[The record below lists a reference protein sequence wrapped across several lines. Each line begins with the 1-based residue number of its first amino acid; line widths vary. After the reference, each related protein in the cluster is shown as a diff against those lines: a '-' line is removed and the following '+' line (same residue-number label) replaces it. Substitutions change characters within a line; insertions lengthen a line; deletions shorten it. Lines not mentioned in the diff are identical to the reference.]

1 MKRHVPAA
9 ALALALAASTL
20 ATPSQAQQRYEQP
33 DLNASALAPKALLQG
48 TGYTVDERVT
58 FENFMPRFTI
68 RSGHGVWEARGRE
81 MLDIRVSELSALSQL
96 AEVSKGDEFASAL
109 GKAAVAP
116 VKVAGDLV
124 TKPLDTTGKL
134 VSGAGIMLG
143 RVGSFVGSTAANT
156 GDRISGA
163 DDGRTPIAAGT
174 PALPAG
180 TAPPRMFVG
189 DPLGYNRA
197 RREWAQRLKIDPYTT
212 NAPLSDKLGD
222 VAKVSFAGTFAVD
235 LTLGAVV
242 APLHYSSL
250 AYEQGTLEA
259 YQVPPL
265 DLNKR
270 NEERLNAMG
279 VDSARVR
286 ALIRNGYYTPTL
298 QTMLT
303 LTLESMGKVGGRA
316 EVVTFA
322 TRAISEVEA
331 RYVNN
336 SVVLLANYGRS
347 TPLARVRAFDRFV
360 GAQTPDGKLVV
371 ALALDVLPWTDVVY
385 AFANRADLRGKDRQL
400 LVTGTVTPLAKEQ
413 LAALGWS
420 VQDRLA
426 FAER

>member
-1 MKRHVPAA
+1 
-9 ALALALAASTL
+9 
-20 ATPSQAQQRYEQP
+20 
-33 DLNASALAPKALLQG
+33 
-48 TGYTVDERVT
+48 
-58 FENFMPRFTI
+58 
-68 RSGHGVWEARGRE
+68 
-81 MLDIRVSELSALSQL
+81 
-96 AEVSKGDEFASAL
+96 
-109 GKAAVAP
+109 
-116 VKVAGDLV
+116 
-124 TKPLDTTGKL
+124 
-134 VSGAGIMLG
+134 
-143 RVGSFVGSTAANT
+143 
-156 GDRISGA
+156 
-163 DDGRTPIAAGT
+163 
-174 PALPAG
+174 
-180 TAPPRMFVG
+180 
-189 DPLGYNRA
+189 
-197 RREWAQRLKIDPYTT
+197 
-212 NAPLSDKLGD
+212 
-222 VAKVSFAGTFAVD
+222 
-235 LTLGAVV
+235 
-242 APLHYSSL
+242 LHYSSL

-303 LTLESMGKVGGRA
+303 LTLESMGRVGGRA

-360 GAQTPDGKLVV
+360 GAQTQDGKLVV

-413 LAALGWS
+413 FAALGWS